1 MSGGKG
7 NPDGPSRPRR
17 VLAGARNFAD
27 PPLKIGRIPF
37 GRTVLILELV
47 AALTFLTYTLIKK
60 DFLIPLVSNPYIVDV
75 IIPDAQGLNSAKEPA
90 AGVAG
95 VPSGK
100 VMSVNVEQGLAHVKV
115 RLGSDLRGKVFN
127 DATVFVRPT
136 SVLQTLMVNIIPG
149 NPATGPLPEGKPI
162 MPQNTTPFVAIDD
175 LTGLLDSDT
184 QTQVQILIEEAATA
198 LSGREPELRQILGKL
213 AHLTDVTVPVARTLA
228 ERRRLLA
235 QLTDHTDALFKTLG
249 RRGDQLASA
258 IDSGSRTLEVTAR
271 RGPELA
277 DATREFAP
285 ALAEIQSALA
295 SSRALAQPLVPA
307 LDKLVPVAH
316 EIGPTS
322 ERLRDLNPELD
333 DLVGTAKDLVR
344 EGRTPVRQL
353 AGGLKGLPERI
364 QKDQV
369 PALKELLDLSDL
381 LYKYRN
387 GLVQFADNFS
397 GLTSTNRRAGT
408 YGQFSILDLALDPK
422 SFGLSASA
430 AKTKGD
436 GPSKLSRMLA
446 RVLEYTCRESNPAAC
461 LFRFGLPGLPAEP
474 LLGKGKE
481 G

>member
-1 MSGGKG
+1 MSSGKG
-7 NPDGPSRPRR
+7 DGRSFPRR
-17 VLAGARNFAD
+17 FLEGAKRFAD

-37 GRTVLILELV
+37 GRTVLILELI

-60 DFLIPLVSNPYIVDV
+60 DFLIPFVSDPYIVDV
-75 IIPDAQGLNSAKEPA
+75 IVPDAQGLNAAKEPA

-149 NPATGPLPEGKPI
+149 NPASGPLPEGRPI
-162 MPQNTTPFVAIDD
+162 MPQNTTPYVAIDD

-235 QLTDHTDALFKTLG
+235 QLTDHNDVLFKTLG

-258 IDSGSRTLEVTAR
+258 IDAGSRTLEVTAR

-277 DATREFAP
+277 QATREFAP
-285 ALAEIQSALA
+285 ALAQIQSALA

-307 LDKLVPVAH
+307 LDELVPVAH
-316 EIGPTS
+316 EIGPAS
-322 ERLRDLNPELD
+322 ERLRELNPELD
-333 DLVGTAKDLVR
+333 DLVHTAKGLVR
-344 EGRTPVRQL
+344 EGRTPVKQL
-353 AGGLKGLPERI
+353 SGGLKGLPQRI

-381 LYKYRN
+381 LYKYRK

-397 GLTSTNRRAGT
+397 GLTSWNANSGT
-408 YGQFSILDLALDPK
+408 YGPITLVDLALDPA
-422 SFGLSASA
+422 SFGLGASA
-430 AKTKGD
+430 AKTSGD
-436 GPSKLSRMLA
+436 GPSKLSKMLA
-446 RVLEYTCRESNPAAC
+446 QVLEHTCRESNPAAC
-461 LFRFGLPGLPAEP
+461 LFRFGLPGMPAKP
-474 LLGKGKE
+474 LLDKGKE